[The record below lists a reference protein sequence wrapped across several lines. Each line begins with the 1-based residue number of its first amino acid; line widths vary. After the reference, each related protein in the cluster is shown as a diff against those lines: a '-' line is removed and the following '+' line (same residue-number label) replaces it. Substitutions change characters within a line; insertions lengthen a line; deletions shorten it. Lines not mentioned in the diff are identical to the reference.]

1 MFSPKSL
8 VYGII
13 CSLVVLI
20 VALVINHFYQIDSII
35 TATVSLLG
43 MILPPL
49 IDKLTTVKLNGKN
62 DLILNEITS
71 INSRLA
77 QLAHDLNANEDKII
91 EIQSLLTFFH
101 SQKIIE
107 ELVKM
112 RIEID
117 IIKEQLRK

>member
-13 CSLVVLI
+13 CALIVLI
-20 VALVINHFYQIDSII
+20 VALVINHYYPIDSII
-35 TATVSLLG
+35 TATVSILG

-62 DLILNEITS
+62 DLILGEIAS
-71 INSRLA
+71 INSKLG
-77 QLAHDLNANEDKII
+77 QLTHATNANEDKII

-112 RIEID
+112 RIEVD
-117 IIKEQLRK
+117 IIKEQLKK

>member
-13 CSLVVLI
+13 CALIVLI
-20 VALVINHFYQIDSII
+20 VALVINHYYPIDSII

-77 QLAHDLNANEDKII
+77 QLSNALNANEDKII

-117 IIKEQLRK
+117 IIKEQLKK